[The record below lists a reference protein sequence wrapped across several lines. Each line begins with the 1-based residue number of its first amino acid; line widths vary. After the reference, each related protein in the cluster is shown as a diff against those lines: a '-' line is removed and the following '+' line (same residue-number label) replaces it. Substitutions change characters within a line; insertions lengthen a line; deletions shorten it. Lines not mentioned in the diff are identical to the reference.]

1 MVCGILA
8 DTLGRLVDICSQW
21 GRREKFQIV
30 ITPEQGQD
38 TNQFSKALFLQVET
52 QVGTDSTI
60 SFRSGPSIRC
70 GVRTELWDRR
80 TGISFTQLCVG
91 RVSDSTVPCP
101 WPRAAGSI
109 GDRIVFT
116 HSPIQHVSPQEGAS
130 WETDSSR
137 ATSRNSGD
145 NSGGGIDGGRSK
157 SSFALVTVLSEPLE
171 ASITA
176 TLVQPPGGGHAKA
189 PPLLSADMETELSRQ
204 GQPDE
209 EDQGD
214 GDSDDVAVI
223 LGPVVG
229 RVEVVKQSG
238 TVRESCRV
246 PVVLEVDQEGEVTC
260 TVRSTSG
267 LLIARVSLRGT
278 GGDRSEREAITY
290 GPTFFAS
297 SHQIRDTRSRKQYD
311 FARWWHVQHS
321 SRSTIR

>member
-1 MVCGILA
+1 MNS
-8 DTLGRLVDICSQW
+8 DI
-21 GRREKFQIV
+21 
-30 ITPEQGQD
+30 
-38 TNQFSKALFLQVET
+38 
-52 QVGTDSTI
+52 TI

-70 GVRTELWDRR
+70 GVRTEVRDRR

-101 WPRAAGSI
+101 WPRAAGFI

-116 HSPIQHVSPQEGAS
+116 HSPIQYVSPQEGAS
-130 WETDSSR
+130 SETDAHRLGNSSDG
-137 ATSRNSGD
+137 SSGR
-145 NSGGGIDGGRSK
+145 SGGRSK

-189 PPLLSADMETELSRQ
+189 PPLRSADMENELLGTGVVSPCQ
-204 GQPDE
+204 EQSDE
-209 EDQGD
+209 EGD

-246 PVVLEVDQEGEVTC
+246 PVVLEVDREGEVTC
-260 TVRSTSG
+260 MVRRK
-267 LLIARVSLRGT
+267 LDLIIAKSQGEQGERGVIGLRGK
-278 GGDRSEREAITY
+278 
-290 GPTFFAS
+290 P
-297 SHQIRDTRSRKQYD
+297 
-311 FARWWHVQHS
+311 
-321 SRSTIR
+321 